1 MKKIA
6 AIILACS
13 LLTTS
18 LFCGIEVTADPVDT
32 YFTDIKGHWAEQ
44 TLLEM
49 VEDGL
54 IIGRTE
60 TEFDPDAFV
69 TSAEF
74 VTMCIRVQGG
84 EKFLGDRKTF
94 QDVNHG
100 DWFYQDIETAVDRG
114 LVKPADYFIPNEPI
128 TRERMA
134 TIAYRA
140 YGKDEI
146 SSELSFIDADEI
158 ADYAKEPVAKAVQA
172 GLIQG
177 MDDGTFLPKAGTTRA
192 QAAVVINR
200 LHQKTAE
207 SPLPSPEESPSPAE
221 PTASPIPSISPSP
234 SSKPSSGGGG
244 GGGGGC
250 GGIVPSTPSPSI
262 QPSPSIIPSQCPEIS
277 ASPSASPSIEP
288 SVSPTIPI
296 VGFPQ
301 PNFCHFYRN
310 EWNRGG
316 IKGPIYEEQGQQYQS
331 ETAYTDKT
339 GAVATYG
346 VKESGMV
353 NIYTYIIKSDDGK
366 DDTNVKYLIYC
377 NGNGSEVNLDY
388 SKLETGY
395 HYLGTYEFVESG
407 FNVVGVKRESSDETL
422 TRISTVRFDF
432 LKEQEGE
439 TPQYD
444 ENSEIEKSVYISP
457 YALNG
462 KVQKNPFAETSIAQE
477 QQEQWENIFF
487 EDFNGPQLDNGIWT
501 AADKAPGYHTLSSR
515 WMDNLAIQDG
525 ILNIAVKKEER
536 PVETSDGTVVKSP
549 YTSGAISSNESFGYG
564 YFEAKYQCTASEGIN
579 NSFWLMTKGGI
590 VNSGDHELDISEVLY
605 PNILNNNYFYLD
617 PNIGLVREA
626 KTFPMNGM
634 DLSSEMNIYW
644 AEWDANEIKYGINDK
659 MLRKADNINS
669 KNPVRLNLSVSVMDF
684 NNEAADTIDGTSMKI
699 DWVKVYRKK

>member
-84 EKFLGDRKTF
+84 AKFLGDRKTF

-207 SPLPSPEESPSPAE
+207 SPLHRQNQ
-221 PTASPIPSISPSP
+221 
-234 SSKPSSGGGG
+234 
-244 GGGGGC
+244 
-250 GGIVPSTPSPSI
+250 V
-262 QPSPSIIPSQCPEIS
+262 
-277 ASPSASPSIEP
+277 
-288 SVSPTIPI
+288 
-296 VGFPQ
+296 
-301 PNFCHFYRN
+301 HL
-310 EWNRGG
+310 
-316 IKGPIYEEQGQQYQS
+316 QYQVYHLPLLQS
-331 ETAYTDKT
+331 QAVAEEAAEVAVVEELYLQHPVRRYSRVLLLYRLNALKYQLHPRHHQVLSHPFCQRYQLLVSRSLIFVTFIETNGT
-339 GAVATYG
+339 GAASRDRYM
-346 VKESGMV
+346 KSRDS
-353 NIYTYIIKSDDGK
+353 NIKARQPILIK
-366 DDTNVKYLIYC
+366 
-377 NGNGSEVNLDY
+377 
-388 SKLETGY
+388 
-395 HYLGTYEFVESG
+395 
-407 FNVVGVKRESSDETL
+407 
-422 TRISTVRFDF
+422 
-432 LKEQEGE
+432 QER
-439 TPQYD
+439 
-444 ENSEIEKSVYISP
+444 
-457 YALNG
+457 L
-462 KVQKNPFAETSIAQE
+462 
-477 QQEQWENIFF
+477 
-487 EDFNGPQLDNGIWT
+487 
-501 AADKAPGYHTLSSR
+501 
-515 WMDNLAIQDG
+515 
-525 ILNIAVKKEER
+525 R
-536 PVETSDGTVVKSP
+536 PME
-549 YTSGAISSNESFGYG
+549 
-564 YFEAKYQCTASEGIN
+564 
-579 NSFWLMTKGGI
+579 
-590 VNSGDHELDISEVLY
+590 
-605 PNILNNNYFYLD
+605 
-617 PNIGLVREA
+617 
-626 KTFPMNGM
+626 
-634 DLSSEMNIYW
+634 
-644 AEWDANEIKYGINDK
+644 
-659 MLRKADNINS
+659 
-669 KNPVRLNLSVSVMDF
+669 
-684 NNEAADTIDGTSMKI
+684 
-699 DWVKVYRKK
+699 